1 MSISIFFPVL
11 VLVCSYWILCSS
23 LGQLAHMYN
32 IKINYTRKIGH
43 FSMFIFPGAIY
54 FVFNISNPTDKI
66 IIASLSSV
74 FFFVSLISFF
84 RDKLKYLSLSFRAID
99 RPEDRPY
106 TLVWIFSQTFVGFV
120 VLALFSLLW
129 NKWNIPQELMYM
141 TILTTTL
148 GDGLA
153 EPVGVRFGKHKYAV
167 KGFFIDKTFYR
178 SFEGSL
184 VVYFFAL
191 ILALFFIQNFHG
203 VGWAMMVILFPLAMT
218 LTEAKSPHTWDTP
231 FLFFVGNLIIICA
244 YLI

>member
-1 MSISIFFPVL
+1 MSISIVL
-11 VLVCSYWILCSS
+11 PIFVLVCSYWLLCSG
-23 LGQLAHMYN
+23 LGLLAHSYD

-43 FSMFIFPGAIY
+43 FSMFIFPGVIY
-54 FVFNISNPTDKI
+54 MLFSISNPTDKI

-74 FFFVSLISFF
+74 LFFISLVSFF
-84 RDKLKYLSLSFRAID
+84 RDKLKYLSLSFYAID

-120 VLALFSLLW
+120 ILALFSLLW

-153 EPVGVRFGKHKYAV
+153 EPVGIRFGKHKYAV
-167 KGFFIDKTFYR
+167 KGFLIDRTFYR
-178 SFEGSL
+178 SYEGSL
-184 VVYFFAL
+184 VVFVTAL
-191 ILALFFIQNFHG
+191 ILALLFMQRFHG
-203 VGWAMMVILFPLAMT
+203 MGLAMMVILFPLAMT

-231 FLFFVGNLIIICA
+231 FLFFVGNLIITCA